1 MASNDIKKCH
11 KEKIKTYNITKPG
24 SNKGPN
30 HVLSHGPK
38 PTLKPKLQF
47 IITLSTIKVQTATC
61 QCTPMSI
68 VRLISEA
75 RLTLLPV
82 VRPCLK
88 TTNPD
93 SQVKAWVARLT
104 RRAKTK
110 HPLAEQGL
118 ANPTRLGRK

>member
-1 MASNDIKKCH
+1 MILKSVIKKKLKH
-11 KEKIKTYNITKPG
+11 IVSLSQGLTKA
-24 SNKGPN
+24 PN
-30 HVLSHGPK
+30 HVLSHGSK

-47 IITLSTIKVQTATC
+47 IITLSTIKVKTPKC

-75 RLTLLPV
+75 RLTLLPM

-104 RRAKTK
+104 RRANTK
-110 HPLAEQGL
+110 HPLAEQGP
-118 ANPTRLGRK
+118 ADSTRLGRK